1 MPHVTADDGVRLYYE
16 EAGSGEP
23 LVFVHEYAGD
33 HRAWEAQM
41 RYFSRRYRCITYAAR
56 GYPPSDVPDEGA
68 YSQDRARLDILAI
81 LDGLKIDKAHICG
94 LSMGGFATLHFG
106 IHHADRALSLVV
118 AGCGYG
124 AETDERGKFQEE
136 VEATA
141 QLIERSTGKEFA
153 DQYAIGPTRV
163 QFQNKDPR
171 GWVEF
176 HQQLSEHDLKGAA
189 NTMRGVQKT
198 RPSLYEL
205 EDDISK
211 IATPMLVITGD
222 EDEPCL
228 LPNIFLKRTAPSA
241 ALVVLPNSG
250 HTINLEEPDM
260 FNRSVDDFLTQV
272 RAGRWAGRDPRS
284 LSSSILSLDD
294 S

>member
-1 MPHVTADDGVRLYYE
+1 MPFVTADDGVKLYYE
-16 EAGSGEP
+16 EAGQGDA

-33 HRAWEAQM
+33 HRAWEPQM
-41 RYFSRRYRCITYAAR
+41 RYFSRRYRCITYSAR
-56 GYPPSDVPDEGA
+56 GYPPSDVPGEGA
-68 YSQDRARLDILAI
+68 YSQDRARLDILSI
-81 LDGLKIDKAHICG
+81 LDGLSIKKAHICG

-106 IHHADRALSLVV
+106 LHHADRALSLVV

-124 AETDERGKFQEE
+124 AEGDERERFQAE

-171 GWVEF
+171 GWAEF
-176 HQQLSEHDLKGAA
+176 HQQLSEHDLVGAA

-205 EDDISK
+205 ESELKKLDVP
-211 IATPMLVITGD
+211 TLVMTGD

-228 LPNIFLKRTAPSA
+228 QPNVFLKRTIRSS

-250 HTINLEEPDM
+250 HTINIEEPEM

-294 S
+294 D

>member
-1 MPHVTADDGVRLYYE
+1 MPHVTTDDGVRLYYE
-16 EAGSGEP
+16 EAGAGEP
-23 LVFVHEYAGD
+23 LIFVHEYAGD

-41 RYFSRRYRCITYAAR
+41 RYFSRRYHCVTYAAR

-81 LDGLKIDKAHICG
+81 MDGLGFDKAHICG

-106 IHHADRALSLVV
+106 LHHADRAHSLVV

-124 AETDERGKFQEE
+124 AETDEIEKFQAE

-171 GWVEF
+171 GWAEF

-198 RPSLYEL
+198 RPSLYSLEAEL
-205 EDDISK
+205 KEL
-211 IATPMLVITGD
+211 AVPTLVVTGD

-228 LPNIFLKRTAPSA
+228 LPNIFLKRTVQSA

-260 FNRSVDDFLTQV
+260 FNRAVDDFLTQV

-294 S
+294 D